1 MSEVGKKILAI
12 LNDCIKISAK
22 FIPCTLASFHR
33 NLILC
38 LSSKGNFL
46 TEYLKLQ
53 KKSLQT
59 LLMAA
64 RIPLEQAP
72 SSLP

>member
-1 MSEVGKKILAI
+1 MSQEGKKILAI
-12 LNDCIKISAK
+12 FKWLYK
-22 FIPCTLASFHR
+22 
-33 NLILC
+33 NLCNIYTMYSSILSQAFNS
-38 LSSKGNFL
+38 LSLSKGNFL

-64 RIPLEQAP
+64 RIPTTGT
-72 SSLP
+72 

>member
-1 MSEVGKKILAI
+1 MSEVGKKTLAI
-12 LNDCIKISAK
+12 IKWLYK
-22 FIPCTLASFHR
+22 
-33 NLILC
+33 NLSNIYTMYSSILSQA
-38 LSSKGNFL
+38 LIVFQIFL

-64 RIPLEQAP
+64 RIPKQAP

>member
-12 LNDCIKISAK
+12 FKWLYKNLSNIYTMYSSILSQALNS
-22 FIPCTLASFHR
+22 LSF
-33 NLILC
+33 
-38 LSSKGNFL
+38 SKGNFL

-64 RIPLEQAP
+64 RIPKQAA